1 MKYFRGVSIFF
12 LLAVAIGFVG
22 VATSRTTIAEDTA
35 GLSWVDMVIPEIGRI
50 KYITAG
56 EFTAGGSKTNFP
68 CTATESYTRGSS
80 SASGVDTTAYGCVLP
95 IDGASFDIANNAVVP
110 YGSKYAQKLKDD
122 TLDRLSYF
130 PARNS
135 SRIAVISNSYNFFY
149 GGTPTLYLVDDWRST
164 YTNFSVDSYYN
175 VTRQPAR
182 PYDFVLK
189 YANGDPVS
197 VNSNGASFSTNGE
210 WMLIGV
216 PAKSHVLINMNTKAV
231 TPFAQY
237 IDSSYALHSAVS
249 NDGKYA
255 AINKPYDSFRLYD
268 TSRCQAQSGEMMS
281 KDCQSRDLL
290 PLLKQYVN
298 SNEVY
303 IGDINFIGAGS
314 ALEFKAR
321 WLDSDN
327 VTWHYALLKM
337 RLQGVE
343 VSKYLAMGDSF
354 SSGEGAFDYVEA
366 TDMFVSDEEYNVCH
380 VSRKSYPYLL
390 QEDLRAEWF
399 HSVACSGSE
408 SKDVS
413 FPGAVGRYIVDGG
426 PRAKFK
432 LLGNTQN
439 EKISYAEQESS
450 IYENNM
456 RPGYVPQYNFVTK
469 HNPNIATISMGG
481 NDVGFESIVASCVF
495 KGFTIIQTCFSDREE
510 RESKANEIDQK
521 ISVWSQNFVAIKNS
535 LGGSDPKLYVI
546 GYPKLVDTDL
556 RHRCGLNAPF
566 DDAERLLTDKMIEYL
581 NTAVK
586 VAADAAGVRYVDVSD
601 ALTRA
606 GEERL
611 CGPGPDF
618 AANGLDARSFVNECT
633 SATAPNPPACPNS
646 FHPNEL
652 GHKRMSETIAYRT
665 TNLSQ
670 TMPQNSNSMADLV
683 NKRMEFVGDVSIT
696 LQNHRITFQKDIAPS
711 LIAKGEK
718 IQINIPKSPADL
730 PVKADTAT
738 TATVHSTPI
747 SLGQLPI
754 AADDTILGELI
765 LPADVETG
773 YHRLIISYTDIA
785 DNTVEKYTYFYAAH
799 SAEDWDGDGIAN
811 ASDPC
816 VSVPQSGVDQDGD
829 GIDDACDGEYVKHAQ
844 TAVPDYASPAQNSAT
859 ADAQHPSKANV
870 DETVVPFT
878 HDTGVSDIF
887 QSPAAIVPL
896 PTTRPVDGQAGENTA
911 NALPRNDPDYWL
923 WIVIGAGAIL
933 VIILAVLMR
942 LARSKS

>member
-95 IDGASFDIANNAVVP
+95 IDGASFDIANNTVVP

-164 YTNFSVDSYYN
+164 YTIFSVDSYYN
-175 VTRQPAR
+175 ATRQPAR

-189 YANGDPVS
+189 YANGEPVS

-210 WMLIGV
+210 WMLIGI
-216 PAKSHVLINMNTKAV
+216 PGKSHALIDMDTKV
-231 TPFAQY
+231 VVPFAQY
-237 IDSSYALHSAVS
+237 IDSSYALYSAVS
-249 NDGKYA
+249 NDGKYV
-255 AINKPYDSFRLYD
+255 AITKPHDSFRVYD

-337 RLQGVE
+337 RLPGVE

-399 HSVACSGSE
+399 HSVACSGSD
-408 SKDVS
+408 SKDIFIAGGRVRYVNS
-413 FPGAVGRYIVDGG
+413 IDAQARFSGNLNGAQYYYD
-426 PRAKFK
+426 
-432 LLGNTQN
+432 
-439 EKISYAEQESS
+439 
-450 IYENNM
+450 NM
-456 RPGYVPQYNFVTK
+456 RPGYVPQNEFVEK
-469 HNPNIATISMGG
+469 YNPNIVTISMGG
-481 NDVGFESIVASCVF
+481 NDVGFADIILNCVISF
-495 KGFTIIQTCFSDREE
+495 GSRYQNHNCFSDREE

-521 ISVWSQNFVAIKNS
+521 ISVWSKNFVDIKNS

-546 GYPKLVDTDL
+546 GYPSIVKPDGL
-556 RHRCGLNAPF
+556 CGLNVRLDPSETR
-566 DDAERLLTDKMIEYL
+566 DANNFIDYL

-601 ALTRA
+601 AFTRT
-606 GEERL
+606 GQDYRL
-611 CGPGPDF
+611 CNFRTDF
-618 AANGLDARSFVNECT
+618 AVNGLDLRSVINECT
-633 SATAPNPPACPNS
+633 SAKAPDVKACPNS
-646 FHPNEL
+646 FHPNQL
-652 GHKRMSETIAYRT
+652 GQKLIAEAVAYRT
-665 TNLSQ
+665 TNLTQ
-670 TMPQNSNSMADLV
+670 TMPQNSNTMADLID
-683 NKRMEFVGDVSIT
+683 KRMDFVGDVAIT
-696 LQNHRITFQKDIAPS
+696 LQNHRITFQKDIAPA
-711 LIAKGEK
+711 LIAKGES
-718 IQINIPKSPADL
+718 IQINVPASADEL
-730 PVKADTAT
+730 PAKDGTS
-738 TATVHSTPI
+738 ATVMVYSTPI
-747 SLGQLPI
+747 VLGQLPI
-754 AADDTILGELI
+754 SADGTISGQVTLSG
-765 LPADVETG
+765 DVELG
-773 YHRLIISYTDIA
+773 YHRLVVSYTDIA
-785 DNTVEKYTYFYAAH
+785 DNIVEKYTYFYAAA
-799 SAEDWDGDGIAN
+799 SNDDWDGDGIAN
-811 ASDPC
+811 SMDPC
-816 VSVPQSGVDQDGD
+816 SMVAQSGVDEDGD
-829 GIDDACDGEYVKHAQ
+829 GIDDACDGEYVEGVQIVA
-844 TAVPDYASPAQNSAT
+844 TEPSSGSNSQSSHSNSSSIN
-859 ADAQHPSKANV
+859 DDKPVLSSEQ
-870 DETVVPFT
+870 
-878 HDTGVSDIF
+878 DTGDMTDVF
-887 QSPAAIVPL
+887 QTPAVMTPLSLTQAIDSLSV
-896 PTTRPVDGQAGENTA
+896 ENET
-911 NALPRNDPDYWL
+911 NTSSIKDFMQHTWL
-923 WIVIGAGAIL
+923 IITGG
-933 VIILAVLMR
+933 IILLAMVLAVSIR
-942 LARSKS
+942 FIRSRS

>member
-122 TLDRLSYF
+122 TLDRLTYF

-164 YTNFSVDSYYN
+164 YTIFSVDSYHN

-210 WMLIGV
+210 WMLIGI
-216 PAKSHVLINMNTKAV
+216 PGKSHALIDMDTKV
-231 TPFAQY
+231 VVPFAQY
-237 IDSSYALHSAVS
+237 IDSSYALYSAVS
-249 NDGKYA
+249 NDGKYV
-255 AINKPYDSFRLYD
+255 AITKPHDSFRVYD

-281 KDCQSRDLL
+281 KDCESRDVL
-290 PLLKQYVN
+290 PLLKQYLN

-303 IGDINFIGAGS
+303 IGDMNFIGAGS
-314 ALEFKAR
+314 ALEFKTR
-321 WLDSDN
+321 WLDADN

-390 QEDLRAEWF
+390 QEDLRADWF

-413 FPGAVGRYIVDGG
+413 YPDSVGQYMV
-426 PRAKFK
+426 
-432 LLGNTQN
+432 LGNPKSKFELIGGEDA
-439 EKISYAEQESS
+439 EKAAYASAKS
-450 IYENNM
+450 AYYIDNM
-456 RPGYVPQYNFVTK
+456 RPGYVPQNTFVAK
-469 HNPNIATISMGG
+469 EHPNIATMSMGG
-481 NDVGFESIVASCVF
+481 NDIAFADIIKSCIFHGVN
-495 KGFTIIQTCFSDREE
+495 INQTCFSSREE

-521 ISVWSQNFVAIKNS
+521 ISAWAHNFVDIKNS
-535 LGGSDPKLYVI
+535 LSGSDPKLYVI
-546 GYPKLVDTDL
+546 GYPKIMSTDL
-556 RHRCGLNAPF
+556 RMRCGLNVPF
-566 DDAERLLTDKMIEYL
+566 DDAERLYTDMMVDYL

-586 VAADAAGVRYVDVSD
+586 VAADAAGVRYVDVTDAFSNPSD
-601 ALTRA
+601 Q
-606 GEERL
+606 RL
-611 CGPGPDF
+611 CSGKPEV
-618 AANGLDARSFVNECT
+618 AVNGLDVRSAVGACASEK
-633 SATAPNPPACPNS
+633 APEAIVCPNS

-652 GHKRMSETIAYRT
+652 GQGLMAKAIAYRT
-665 TNLSQ
+665 TDLTQ
-670 TMPQNSNSMADLV
+670 TMPQNSNSMAELV
-683 NKRMEFVGDVSIT
+683 DKRMSFVGDVAIT
-696 LQNHRITFQKDIAPS
+696 LQNHRITYQKDIAPA

-718 IQINIPKSPADL
+718 IQINIPKSNDDL
-730 PVKADTAT
+730 PAKSGTSANITS
-738 TATVHSTPI
+738 HSTPLD
-747 SLGQLPI
+747 LGQLPI
-754 AADDTILGELI
+754 ASDITIMGEVT
-765 LPADVETG
+765 LPTDIETG

-785 DNTVEKYTYFYAAH
+785 NNTIEKYTYFYAVQ
-799 SAEDWDGDGIAN
+799 SREDWDGDGIAN
-811 ASDPC
+811 GSDPC
-816 VSVPQSGVDQDGD
+816 VLSLQSGIDQDED
-829 GIDDACDGEYVKHAQ
+829 GIDDACDGEYVK
-844 TAVPDYASPAQNSAT
+844 SART
-859 ADAQHPSKANV
+859 DSA
-870 DETVVPFT
+870 E
-878 HDTGVSDIF
+878 GVSSGNSGTVSKTPTSSAQIQTHSLSLPGSNDADSVF
-887 QSPAAIVPL
+887 QNPATITPLAFAKQPNVAATVSDQLHANLGNDKIPIWFAWGVGVALAIV
-896 PTTRPVDGQAGENTA
+896 
-911 NALPRNDPDYWL
+911 ALSGLLLKR
-923 WIVIGAGAIL
+923 A
-933 VIILAVLMR
+933 
-942 LARSKS
+942 KS

>member
-1 MKYFRGVSIFF
+1 MKYLRGACVIVLFAIAAGFIIVS
-12 LLAVAIGFVG
+12 G
-22 VATSRTTIAEDTA
+22 SRLSNAEGTA
-35 GLSWVDMVIPEIGRI
+35 GLSWVDSVTPEITRT
-50 KYITAG
+50 KYIMAE
-56 EFTAGGSKTNFP
+56 EFSAGGSKTNFP
-68 CTATESYTRGSS
+68 CTDTESYTRGIGSS
-80 SASGVDTTAYGCVLP
+80 QGFDITGYGCTLP
-95 IDGASFDIANNAVVP
+95 INGASFDVANNAVIP
-110 YGSKYAQKLKDD
+110 YGTKYTQKFKDD
-122 TLDRLSYF
+122 TLDRLTYY

-135 SRIAVISNSYNFFY
+135 SHLAVISNSYNFFY
-149 GGTPTLYLVDDWRST
+149 GGTPTLYLVDDWVST
-164 YTNFSVDSYYN
+164 YTNFSVDGYSN
-175 VTRQPAR
+175 ITRQPAR

-189 YANGDPVS
+189 YANGNPVN
-197 VNSNGASFSTNGE
+197 VNSNGMSFSTNGE
-210 WMLIGV
+210 WMIIGITSR
-216 PAKSHVLINMNTKAV
+216 SHVLINMETKAV
-231 TPFAQY
+231 LPFTQY
-237 IDSSYALHSAVS
+237 VNSNYALYSAVS
-249 NDGKYA
+249 NDGKYIA
-255 AINKPYDSFRLYD
+255 LSKQYDGLKLYD
-268 TSRCQAQSGEMMS
+268 TTRCQASGEEMMS
-281 KDCQSRDLL
+281 RDCQSRDVMPMVKEYL
-290 PLLKQYVN
+290 N
-298 SNEVY
+298 SNTVFL
-303 IGDINFIGAGS
+303 GDMNFIGAGS

-321 WLDSDN
+321 WLDADG
-327 VTWHYALLKM
+327 VTWHFAMLKM
-337 RLQGVE
+337 KLPGVE

-408 SKDVS
+408 SKDVIS
-413 FPGAVGRYIVDGG
+413 DRKLGVYMQESA
-426 PRAKFK
+426 RAKITIPEST
-432 LLGNTQN
+432 LDA
-439 EKISYAEQESS
+439 EKYLESQAVNLVNS
-450 IYENNM
+450 M
-456 RPGYVPQYNFVTK
+456 RPGYVPQYNFVTND
-469 HNPNIATISMGG
+469 NPSIATISMGG

-495 KGFTIIQTCFSDREE
+495 KGFSIIQTCFSDREE

-611 CGPGPDF
+611 CGPGPAF
-618 AANGLDARSFVNECT
+618 AVNGLDTRSFVNECT

-652 GHKRMSETIAYRT
+652 GQKRMSETIAYRT

-730 PVKADTAT
+730 PAKAGTTA
-738 TATVHSTPI
+738 TATVHSTLTN
-747 SLGQLPI
+747 LGQLAI
-754 AADDTILGELI
+754 AADGTISGELTFPGAI
-765 LPADVETG
+765 ETG
-773 YHRLIISYTDIA
+773 YHRLIVSYTDIA
-785 DNTVEKYTYFYAAH
+785 NNVVEKYMYFYAAQ
-799 SAEDWDGDGIAN
+799 SQNDLDGDGINNTA
-811 ASDPC
+811 DPC
-816 VSVPQSGVDQDGD
+816 ISVAQSGVDQDED

-844 TAVPDYASPAQNSAT
+844 TAAPDYVSRAQNSTT
-859 ADAQHPSKANV
+859 ADVQHPTKANV

-878 HDTGVSDIF
+878 HYTGVPDIF

-896 PTTRPVDGQAGENTA
+896 PTTRPVDGQAGENTV

-923 WIVIGAGAIL
+923 WIVIGVGAIL

-942 LARSKS
+942 LARSKN